1 MFNVLVEKPTN
12 YIETVL
18 ATLWRRTEGRVKKVL
33 QFRITRGFTV
43 KIVLVDKP
51 TNTLKLE
58 PALLV
63 D

>member
-1 MFNVLVEKPTN
+1 MINVLVEKPSN
-12 YIETVL
+12 NIETVL